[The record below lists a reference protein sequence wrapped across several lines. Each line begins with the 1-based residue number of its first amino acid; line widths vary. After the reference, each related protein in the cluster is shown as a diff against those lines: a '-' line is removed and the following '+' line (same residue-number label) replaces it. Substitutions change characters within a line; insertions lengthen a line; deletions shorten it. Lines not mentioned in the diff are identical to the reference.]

1 MSVSKIVIAD
11 TSRDFCESLTGY
23 IRFRKGLEI
32 LGASGD
38 GEKAV
43 QLIQKKTP
51 NLLVMNPMIEN
62 SMALLSYIHKS
73 GVSLNSLT
81 FPQVKG
87 RFIVPLSPEWSSPP
101 GEMASQV
108 VNLSEYIRNILEP
121 VSTAEDDAALEVQI
135 SNLMRQL
142 GIPAHLKGYQYLRKA
157 IIMAMKDP
165 AVMDGVTKILYPDI
179 AKCYGTTASCVERA
193 MRKAIAVAWER
204 GNIDFLQYYFGCTKK
219 PQMAKPTNS
228 EFIATVADILYLRQ
242 DHAKLLACV

>member
-1 MSVSKIVIAD
+1 MSVLKIVIAD

-121 VSTAEDDAALEVQI
+121 VSTAEYDAALEVQI

-142 GIPAHLKGYQYLRKA
+142 GIPARLKGYQYLRKA

-179 AKCYGTTASCVERA
+179 AKCYGTTASFVERA

-242 DHAKLLACV
+242 DHAELLACV

>member
-1 MSVSKIVIAD
+1 MSVLKIVIAD

-43 QLIQKKTP
+43 PLIQKKTP

-121 VSTAEDDAALEVQI
+121 VSTAEYDAALEVQI

-242 DHAKLLACV
+242 DHAELLACV

>member
-1 MSVSKIVIAD
+1 MSVLKIVIAD

-43 QLIQKKTP
+43 QLSQEKTP

-121 VSTAEDDAALEVQI
+121 VSTAEYDAALEVQI

-242 DHAKLLACV
+242 DHAELLACV

>member
-1 MSVSKIVIAD
+1 MSVLKIVIAD
-11 TSRDFCESLTGY
+11 TSRDFYESLTGY

-121 VSTAEDDAALEVQI
+121 VSTAEYDAALEVQI

-242 DHAKLLACV
+242 DHAELLACV

>member
-1 MSVSKIVIAD
+1 MSVLKIVIAD

-51 NLLVMNPMIEN
+51 NLLVMNPMIDN

-121 VSTAEDDAALEVQI
+121 DSTAEYDAALEVQI

-242 DHAKLLACV
+242 DHAELLACV

>member
-1 MSVSKIVIAD
+1 MSVLKIVIAD

-121 VSTAEDDAALEVQI
+121 VSTAEYDAALEVQI

-193 MRKAIAVAWER
+193 MRTAIAVAWER

-242 DHAKLLACV
+242 DHAELLACV

>member
-1 MSVSKIVIAD
+1 MSVLKIVIAD

-43 QLIQKKTP
+43 QWIQKKTP

-121 VSTAEDDAALEVQI
+121 VSTAEYDAALEVQI

-193 MRKAIAVAWER
+193 MRKAIAGAWER

-242 DHAKLLACV
+242 DHAELLACV

>member
-1 MSVSKIVIAD
+1 MSVLKIVIAD

-38 GEKAV
+38 GEKEV

-62 SMALLSYIHKS
+62 SMAQLSYIHKS

-121 VSTAEDDAALEVQI
+121 VSTAEYDAALEVQI

-242 DHAKLLACV
+242 DHAELLACV

>member
-1 MSVSKIVIAD
+1 MSVLKIVIAD

-43 QLIQKKTP
+43 QWIQKKTP

-121 VSTAEDDAALEVQI
+121 VSTAEYDAALEVQI

-242 DHAKLLACV
+242 DHAELLACV

>member
-1 MSVSKIVIAD
+1 MSTLKIVIAD
-11 TSRDFCESLTGY
+11 TNNNCESLAGY
-23 IRFRKGLEI
+23 IRFNRDFVI
-32 LGASGD
+32 LGTSGD

-43 QLIQKKTP
+43 WLIQEKKP
-51 NLLVMNPMIEN
+51 NMLVINPTVKN

-73 GVSLNSLT
+73 GVGLNSLT

-121 VSTAEDDAALEVQI
+121 VSTAEYDAALEVQI

-242 DHAKLLACV
+242 DHAELLACV

>member
-1 MSVSKIVIAD
+1 MSVLKIVIAD

-73 GVSLNSLT
+73 GVSLNPLT

-121 VSTAEDDAALEVQI
+121 VSTAEYDAALEVQI

-242 DHAKLLACV
+242 DHAELLACV

>member
-1 MSVSKIVIAD
+1 MSVLKIVIAD

-121 VSTAEDDAALEVQI
+121 VSTAEYDAALEVQI

-228 EFIATVADILYLRQ
+228 EFIATVADILYLWQ
-242 DHAKLLACV
+242 DHAELLACV

>member
-1 MSVSKIVIAD
+1 MSVLKIVIAD
-11 TSRDFCESLTGY
+11 ISRDFCESLTGY

-121 VSTAEDDAALEVQI
+121 VSTAEYDAALEVQI

-242 DHAKLLACV
+242 DHAELLACV

>member
-1 MSVSKIVIAD
+1 MSVLKIVIAD

-81 FPQVKG
+81 FPPVKG

-121 VSTAEDDAALEVQI
+121 VSTAEYDAALEVQI

-242 DHAKLLACV
+242 DHAELLACV

>member
-1 MSVSKIVIAD
+1 MSVLKIVIAD

-121 VSTAEDDAALEVQI
+121 VSTAEYDAALEVQI

-193 MRKAIAVAWER
+193 MRKAIAVAWEG

-242 DHAKLLACV
+242 DHAELLACV

>member
-1 MSVSKIVIAD
+1 MSVLKIVIAD

-108 VNLSEYIRNILEP
+108 VNLSEYIRNILEL
-121 VSTAEDDAALEVQI
+121 VSTAEYDAALEVQI

-242 DHAKLLACV
+242 DHAELLACV

>member
-1 MSVSKIVIAD
+1 MSVLKIVIAD

-73 GVSLNSLT
+73 GVSLNYLT

-121 VSTAEDDAALEVQI
+121 VSTAEYDAALEVQI

-242 DHAKLLACV
+242 DHAELLACV

>member
-1 MSVSKIVIAD
+1 MSVLKIVIAD

-121 VSTAEDDAALEVQI
+121 VSTAEYDAALEVQI

-165 AVMDGVTKILYPDI
+165 ADMDGVTKILYPDI

-242 DHAKLLACV
+242 DHAELLACV

>member
-1 MSVSKIVIAD
+1 MSVLKIVIAD

-73 GVSLNSLT
+73 RVSLNSLT

-121 VSTAEDDAALEVQI
+121 VSTAEYDAALEVQI

-157 IIMAMKDP
+157 IIMAMKDH

-242 DHAKLLACV
+242 DHAELLACV

>member
-1 MSVSKIVIAD
+1 MSVLKIVIAD

-121 VSTAEDDAALEVQI
+121 VSTAEYDAALEVQI

-204 GNIDFLQYYFGCTKK
+204 GNIHFLQYYFGCTKK

-242 DHAKLLACV
+242 DHAELLACV

>member
-1 MSVSKIVIAD
+1 MSVLKIVIAD

-23 IRFRKGLEI
+23 IRFRTGLEI

-121 VSTAEDDAALEVQI
+121 VSTAEYDAALEVQI

-242 DHAKLLACV
+242 DHAELLACV

>member
-1 MSVSKIVIAD
+1 MSVLKIVIAD

-121 VSTAEDDAALEVQI
+121 VSTAEYDAALEVQI

-157 IIMAMKDP
+157 IIMAMKDS

-242 DHAKLLACV
+242 DHAELLACV

>member
-1 MSVSKIVIAD
+1 MSVLKIVIAD

-87 RFIVPLSPEWSSPP
+87 RFIVPLSLEWSSPP

-121 VSTAEDDAALEVQI
+121 VSTAEYDAALEVQI

-242 DHAKLLACV
+242 DHAELLACV

>member
-1 MSVSKIVIAD
+1 MSVLKIVIAD

-121 VSTAEDDAALEVQI
+121 VSTAEYDAALEVQI

-204 GNIDFLQYYFGCTKK
+204 GNIDFLQYYFECTKK

-242 DHAKLLACV
+242 DHAELLACV

>member
-1 MSVSKIVIAD
+1 MSVLKIVIAD

-121 VSTAEDDAALEVQI
+121 VSTAEYDAALEVQI

-204 GNIDFLQYYFGCTKK
+204 GNIDFLQYYFVCTKK

-242 DHAKLLACV
+242 DHAELLACV

>member
-1 MSVSKIVIAD
+1 MSVLKIVIAD

-51 NLLVMNPMIEN
+51 KLLVMNPMIEN

-121 VSTAEDDAALEVQI
+121 VSTAEYDAALEVQI

-142 GIPAHLKGYQYLRKA
+142 GIPARLKGYQYLRKA

-242 DHAKLLACV
+242 DHAELLACV

>member
-1 MSVSKIVIAD
+1 MSVLKIVIAD

-32 LGASGD
+32 LGASDD

-121 VSTAEDDAALEVQI
+121 VSTAEYDAALEVQI

-142 GIPAHLKGYQYLRKA
+142 GIPARLKGYQYLRKA

-242 DHAKLLACV
+242 DHAELLACV

>member
-1 MSVSKIVIAD
+1 MGVLKIVIAD

-43 QLIQKKTP
+43 QLIHEKTP

-121 VSTAEDDAALEVQI
+121 VSTAEYDAALEVQI

-242 DHAKLLACV
+242 DHAELLACV

>member
-1 MSVSKIVIAD
+1 MSVLKIVIAD

-81 FPQVKG
+81 FRQVKG

-121 VSTAEDDAALEVQI
+121 VSTAEYDAALEVQI

-242 DHAKLLACV
+242 DHAELLACV

>member
-1 MSVSKIVIAD
+1 MSVLQIVIAD

-121 VSTAEDDAALEVQI
+121 VSTAEYDAALEVQI

-179 AKCYGTTASCVERA
+179 ARCYGTTASCVERA

-242 DHAKLLACV
+242 DHAELLACV

>member
-1 MSVSKIVIAD
+1 MSVLKIVIAD

-121 VSTAEDDAALEVQI
+121 VSTAEYDAALEVQI
-135 SNLMRQL
+135 SNLTRQL

-242 DHAKLLACV
+242 DHAELLACV

>member
-1 MSVSKIVIAD
+1 MSVLKIVIAD
-11 TSRDFCESLTGY
+11 TSRDFCESLTGC

-121 VSTAEDDAALEVQI
+121 VSTAEYDAALEVQI

-242 DHAKLLACV
+242 DHAELLACV

>member
-1 MSVSKIVIAD
+1 MSVLKIVIAD

-32 LGASGD
+32 LGASDD

-121 VSTAEDDAALEVQI
+121 VSTAEYDAALEVQI

-242 DHAKLLACV
+242 DHAELLACV

>member
-1 MSVSKIVIAD
+1 MSVLKIVIAD

-121 VSTAEDDAALEVQI
+121 VSTAEYDAALEVQI

-193 MRKAIAVAWER
+193 MRKAIAVDWER

-242 DHAKLLACV
+242 DHAELLACV

>member
-1 MSVSKIVIAD
+1 MSVLKIVIAD

-43 QLIQKKTP
+43 QLIQKKRP

-121 VSTAEDDAALEVQI
+121 VSTAEYDAALEVQI

-142 GIPAHLKGYQYLRKA
+142 GIPARLKGYQYLRKA

-242 DHAKLLACV
+242 DHAELLACV

>member
-1 MSVSKIVIAD
+1 MSVLKIVIAD

-43 QLIQKKTP
+43 QLIQEKRP

-101 GEMASQV
+101 GKMASQV

-121 VSTAEDDAALEVQI
+121 VSTAEYDAALEVQI

-242 DHAKLLACV
+242 DHAELLACV

>member
-1 MSVSKIVIAD
+1 MSVLKIVIAD

-121 VSTAEDDAALEVQI
+121 VSTAEYDAALEVQI

-204 GNIDFLQYYFGCTKK
+204 GNIDFLQSYFGCTKK

-242 DHAKLLACV
+242 DHAELLACV

>member
-1 MSVSKIVIAD
+1 MSVLKIVIAD

-81 FPQVKG
+81 FQQVKG

-121 VSTAEDDAALEVQI
+121 VSTAEYDAALEVQI

-142 GIPAHLKGYQYLRKA
+142 GIPAHPKGYQYLRKA

-242 DHAKLLACV
+242 DHAELLACV